1 MTSIT
6 QTIPH
11 YTGGISQQPDE
22 KKLPGQ
28 VVEAKNVLPDV
39 TQGLLKRPGGK
50 LIASLSDNS
59 TAALNS
65 NTNGRWFHYYRD
77 EAEQY
82 IGQVNRSGDINMW
95 RCSDGYAMTVTN
107 NLPTSSVNGTYSRNT
122 SGVITVTKSSHG
134 FTTDEVVN
142 LDFTSGTA
150 VDGLYKITSVADA
163 NTFTVTDSTTAST
176 SGNVTITQQ
185 YLMHTTD
192 EDIQSLT
199 LNDYTYIT
207 NRTKTAAM
215 ATTIEPEQPYQ
226 AFVELKQVKYSS
238 QYGLE
243 IYNSTA
249 TSDLSTIHTATRLS
263 VSYSQSDGGGSGA
276 LKTSGTCDSVGTM
289 IFGPSQTNSSG
300 SDPAN
305 RTNLAF
311 RITTNG
317 QPTTEGDSSAPIY
330 KCRYMVK
337 VDLLYGGEGWE
348 KNHTKEVTMTTPV
361 HNSNYTIKVEESS
374 ESKVSANLALVR
386 PTPTSFDGD
395 TVVTAESIV
404 GAIRKEIL
412 TNSGFTVEQIG
423 TGLYIKRTDAPFQ
436 VSTAAGELLNVLTD
450 SVQDVADLPK
460 QCKHGYV
467 VKVRNGAA
475 DEDDYYVKFFGKDEK
490 DGPGSWE
497 ECAAPGRTTS
507 ISPDTMPIKM
517 VRTNATAFTV
527 SQVAW
532 DPVLVGTDVTAPE
545 PSFIGNKINKM
556 LFFRNRMVLLSD
568 ENVIMSQPG
577 DFTNF
582 WPKSAITFTTND
594 VIDISCSSEHP
605 AIVYDGLQVNSG
617 LILFT
622 KTQQFMLTTDSDI
635 LSPMTAKIN
644 ALANYNFNYK
654 TSPVNLGT
662 TIAFLDNAGKYS
674 RFWEVSK
681 IAREGEPDVIDQT
694 KVVSKLFDQDL
705 ALISNSRE
713 NSVIFFSKKNSSTLY
728 GFRYFTTNQRRMQ
741 QAWFQWELSGDI
753 QHHAVLDDSLY
764 VVVRNKDKDVMQKFS
779 LKLDDAGYFINDDKG
794 TINDATDDITYRIHL
809 DNSTTVASSGLSY
822 SAANDETSFS
832 LPTGFNKTSVAA
844 TYTRSAYTVTVTL
857 TGHGLNV
864 DDSVHLN
871 FTSPGSGAATT
882 GIYKVKTVADANTF
896 TVTDTVTGTISSSNV
911 KVSYGTLAVFV
922 VPTGTDTTFQGF
934 SIDAIPDDG
943 NVKLKGNWK
952 TYLEDE
958 NDPATPGDPRD
969 DTTKTPANNLILG
982 YQFDMEVKL
991 PTIYNTQVSG
1001 DQAKAFTG
1009 GTLVIHRLKMNFGP
1023 AGLYSTTIN
1032 RTGKPAYTETWEP
1045 PIADSYGANRVQVNE
1060 LRSQTIPVYEKNK
1073 NLSVTLKST
1082 HPTPAT
1088 LYSMTWEG
1096 DFTTNY
1102 YQRV

>member
-28 VVEAKNVLPDV
+28 VVEAINVFPDV

-59 TAALNS
+59 TVALNS
-65 NTNGRWFHYYRD
+65 KVDGKWFHYYRD

-82 IGQVNRSGDINMW
+82 IGQVSRGGDINMW
-95 RCSDGYAMTVTN
+95 RCSDGYAMTVN
-107 NLPTSSVNGTYSRNT
+107 YDSSTSSALT
-122 SGVITVTKSSHG
+122 S
-134 FTTDEVVN
+134 
-142 LDFTSGTA
+142 
-150 VDGLYKITSVADA
+150 
-163 NTFTVTDSTTAST
+163 
-176 SGNVTITQQ
+176 
-185 YLMHTTD
+185 YLTHTTD
-192 EDIQSLT
+192 EDIQALT
-199 LNDYTYIT
+199 LNDYTYLT
-207 NRTKTAAM
+207 NRTKTTAM
-215 ATTIEPEQPYQ
+215 ASTTEPDRPFE

-249 TSDLSTIHTATRLS
+249 TSNLSTVNTATRLS
-263 VSYSQSDGGGSGA
+263 VSYSQSDTGSGSA

-289 IFGPSQTNSSG
+289 IFGPSQTDETG
-300 SDPAN
+300 KK
-305 RTNLAF
+305 NLAF

-337 VDLLYGGEGWE
+337 VDLLYGGEGWAAGDS
-348 KNHTKEVTMTTPV
+348 KTVTMTTPV
-361 HNSNYTIKVEESS
+361 HNSNYTITVEESS
-374 ESKVSANLALVR
+374 QSKVSANLALVR

-395 TVVTAESIV
+395 TVVTAESII
-404 GAIRKEIL
+404 GAIREEIL

-423 TGLYIKRTDAPFQ
+423 TGLYITRTDAEFQ

-475 DEDDYYVKFFGKDEK
+475 DEDDYYVRFEGKDDK
-490 DGPGSWE
+490 SGPGSWE
-497 ECAAPGRTTS
+497 ECPAPGRKTT
-507 ISPDTMPIKM
+507 IDPDTMPIKM
-517 VRTNATAFTV
+517 VRTNATTFTV

-545 PSFIGNKINKM
+545 PSFIGKKINRM
-556 LFFRNRMVLLSD
+556 LFFRNRMVILSD

-577 DFTNF
+577 EFTNF

-605 AIVYDGLQVNSG
+605 AIVYDGIQVNSG
-617 LILFT
+617 LVLFT

-654 TSPVNLGT
+654 TNPVNLGT

-694 KVVSKLFDQDL
+694 KVVSKLFDKDL

-713 NSVIFFSKKNSSTLY
+713 NSVVFFSKKNSPTLY

-741 QAWFQWELSGDI
+741 QAWFKWELSGDI
-753 QHHAVLDDSLY
+753 QHHAVLDDALY
-764 VVVRNKDKDVMQKFS
+764 VVVRNENKDVMQKFS
-779 LKLDDAGYFINDDKG
+779 LKLDDAGHFINDDKG
-794 TINDATDDITYRIHL
+794 TTSDTTDDITYRVHL
-809 DNSTTVASSGLSY
+809 DNSTIVASSSLSAY
-822 SAANDETSFS
+822 DAANDRTTFT
-832 LPTGFNKTSVAA
+832 LPTGFNNSAGQLAA
-844 TYTRSAYTVTVTL
+844 
-857 TGHGLNV
+857 
-864 DDSVHLN
+864 
-871 FTSPGSGAATT
+871 
-882 GIYKVKTVADANTF
+882 
-896 TVTDTVTGTISSSNV
+896 
-911 KVSYGTLAVFV
+911 FV
-922 VPTGTDTTFQGF
+922 VPTTSDTTFQGY
-934 SIDAIPDDG
+934 SIDATLSG
-943 NVKLKGNWK
+943 NTVRLKGNWK
-952 TYLEDE
+952 TYDPQGVED
-958 NDPATPGDPRD
+958 GDTSD
-969 DTTKTPANNLILG
+969 DTTPVNNIILG
-982 YQFDMEVKL
+982 YQYDMEVVL
-991 PTIYNTQVSG
+991 PTIYNTQTQG
-1001 DQAKAFTG
+1001 DQSKSFTS

-1023 AGLYSTTIN
+1023 VGLYSTTIN
-1032 RTGKPAYTETWEP
+1032 RTGKPDYTETWEP
-1045 PIADSYGANRVQVNE
+1045 TIADRYGANRVQVNE
-1060 LRSQTIPVYEKNK
+1060 QIIQTVPVYEKNT
-1073 NLSVTLKST
+1073 NLSVKLKST

>member
-6 QTIPH
+6 QTVPH

-59 TAALNS
+59 TSALNS
-65 NTNGRWFHYYRD
+65 NTNGKWFHYYRD

-95 RCSDGYAMTVTN
+95 RCSDGYAMTVTYDSS
-107 NLPTSSVNGTYSRNT
+107 TSSALT
-122 SGVITVTKSSHG
+122 S
-134 FTTDEVVN
+134 
-142 LDFTSGTA
+142 
-150 VDGLYKITSVADA
+150 
-163 NTFTVTDSTTAST
+163 
-176 SGNVTITQQ
+176 
-185 YLMHTTD
+185 YLTHTTD
-192 EDIQSLT
+192 EDIQALT
-199 LNDYTYIT
+199 LNDYTYLT

-215 ATTIEPEQPYQ
+215 ASTIEPARPFE

-249 TSDLSTIHTATRLS
+249 DSDKSTIKTATRLN
-263 VSYSQSDGGGSGA
+263 VSFSTSDSGSGSA
-276 LKTSGTCDSVGTM
+276 LKTSGTCDSVGTQ
-289 IFGPSQTNSSG
+289 IFGPSETDSG
-300 SDPAN
+300 SKK
-305 RTNLAF
+305 NLAF

-317 QPTTEGDSSAPIY
+317 QPTTEGNAAEPIY

-348 KNHTKEVTMTTPV
+348 TSNTSTVTMTTPV
-361 HNSNYTIKVEESS
+361 HNSNYVITVADSC

-404 GAIRKEIL
+404 GAIRTEIL

-423 TGLYIKRTDAPFQ
+423 TGLYITRTDALFN
-436 VSTAAGELLNVLTD
+436 VSTASSELLNVLTD
-450 SVQDVADLPK
+450 SVQDVANLPK

-475 DEDDYYVKFFGKDEK
+475 DEDDYYVRFIGKNNK
-490 DGPGSWE
+490 DGSGTWE
-497 ECAAPGRTTS
+497 ECPAPGRKTTIDPS
-507 ISPDTMPIKM
+507 TMPIKM
-517 VRTNATAFTV
+517 VRTSATEFTV
-527 SQVAW
+527 SQIGW

-556 LFFRNRMVLLSD
+556 VFFRNRMVLLSD

-577 DFTNF
+577 EFTNF

-594 VIDISCSSEHP
+594 VIDLSCSSEHP
-605 AIVYDGLQVNSG
+605 AIVYDGIQVNSG
-617 LILFT
+617 LVLFT
-622 KTQQFMLTTDSDI
+622 KTQQFMLTTDSDV

-644 ALANYNFNYK
+644 ALSNYNFNYK
-654 TSPVNLGT
+654 TSPINLGT

-705 ALISNSRE
+705 ALVSNSRE
-713 NSVIFFSKKNSSTLY
+713 NSIIFFSKKDSSTLY

-741 QAWFQWELSGDI
+741 QAWFTWELSGKI
-753 QHHAVLDDSLY
+753 QHHAVLDDALY
-764 VVVRNKDKDVMQKFS
+764 VIVRNNGKDVMQKF
-779 LKLDDAGYFINDDKG
+779 LIKLDDSGNFITDDG
-794 TINDATDDITYRIHL
+794 TTTTDTTDDITYRIHL
-809 DNSTTVASSGLSY
+809 DNSATVASSALSY
-822 SAANDETSFS
+822 SAANDETTFS
-832 LPTGFNKTSVAA
+832 LPTGFQKTSVAG

-857 TGHGLNV
+857 SGHGLNV
-864 DDSVHLN
+864 GDSIHLN
-871 FTSPGSGAATT
+871 FTSGGATT
-882 GIYKVKTVADANTF
+882 GTYTVKTVANANTF
-896 TVTDTVTGTISSSNV
+896 TITDTATGTISSSNV

-922 VPTGTDTTFQGF
+922 VPSGTDTTFQGF
-934 SIDAIPDDG
+934 AIDATPDDG

-952 TYLEDE
+952 TYDPQHVEDG
-958 NDPATPGDPRD
+958 DASDDITP
-969 DTTKTPANNLILG
+969 TNNLILG
-982 YQFDMEVKL
+982 YQFDMEVIL
-991 PTIYNTQVSG
+991 PTIYNTQISG
-1001 DQAKAFTG
+1001 DQSKAFTS

-1023 AGLYSTTIN
+1023 AGLYTTTIN
-1032 RTGKPAYTETWEP
+1032 RTGKPDYTETWEP
-1045 PIADSYGANRVQVNE
+1045 TLADKYGANRVQVNE
-1060 LRSQTIPVYEKNK
+1060 QITQTIPVYEKNT
-1073 NLSVTLKST
+1073 NLSVKLKST

-1102 YQRV
+1102 YQRA

>member
-65 NTNGRWFHYYRD
+65 NTNGKWFHYYRD

-82 IGQVNRSGDINMW
+82 IGQVNLSTGDINMW
-95 RCSDGYAMTVTN
+95 RCSDGYSMTVNYDGSTETAIKN
-107 NLPTSSVNGTYSRNT
+107 YLRTQLDSNGAETL
-122 SGVITVTKSSHG
+122 SG
-134 FTTDEVVN
+134 
-142 LDFTSGTA
+142 GT
-150 VDGLYKITSVADA
+150 I
-163 NTFTVTDSTTAST
+163 TDSD
-176 SGNVTITQQ
+176 V
-185 YLMHTTD
+185 
-192 EDIQSLT
+192 QSLT
-199 LNDYTYIT
+199 LNDYTYLL
-207 NRTKTAAM
+207 NRNKTAAM
-215 ATTIEPEQPYQ
+215 ASTIEPARPFE

-263 VSYSQSDGGGSGA
+263 VTYGQSDGGGSND
-276 LKTSGTCDSVGTM
+276 LKTSGTCDSVGTQ
-289 IFGPSQTNSSG
+289 IFGPSQTNQSG
-300 SDPAN
+300 RS
-305 RTNLAF
+305 NLAF
-311 RITTNG
+311 RVTTNG
-317 QPTTEGDSSAPIY
+317 QPTTEGNSTSPIY

-348 KNHTKEVTMTTPV
+348 KNHTKTVTMTTPV
-361 HNSNYTIKVEESS
+361 HDSNYTIKVEESS

-404 GAIRKEIL
+404 GAIREEIL

-423 TGLYIKRTDAPFQ
+423 TGLYIKRTDALFN
-436 VSTAAGELLNVLTD
+436 VSTASSELLNVLTD

-475 DEDDYYVKFFGKDEK
+475 DEDDYYVKFFGKNDK
-490 DGPGSWE
+490 DGPGTWE
-497 ECAAPGRTTS
+497 ECPAPGRTTT
-507 ISPDTMPIKM
+507 INPETMPIKM
-517 VRTNATAFTV
+517 VRTNATTFTV
-527 SQVAW
+527 SQVGW
-532 DPVLVGTDVTAPE
+532 DPVAVGTDVTAPE
-545 PSFIGNKINKM
+545 PSFIGNKINRM

-568 ENVIMSQPG
+568 ENVILSQPG
-577 DFTNF
+577 EFTNF

-594 VIDISCSSEHP
+594 VIDLSCSSEHP
-605 AIVYDGLQVNSG
+605 AIVYDGIQVNSG
-617 LILFT
+617 LVLFT
-622 KTQQFMLTTDSDI
+622 KTQQFMLTTDSDV

-644 ALANYNFNYK
+644 ALSNYNFNYK
-654 TSPVNLGT
+654 TNPVNLGT

-681 IAREGEPDVIDQT
+681 IAREGEPDVVDQT

-713 NSVIFFSKKNSSTLY
+713 NSVIFFSKKDSSTLY

-741 QAWFQWELSGDI
+741 QAWFQWELSGNI
-753 QHHAVLDDSLY
+753 QHHAVLDDALY
-764 VVVRNKDKDVMQKFS
+764 VIVRNGSKDVMQKFS
-779 LKLDDAGYFINDDKG
+779 LKLDDAGHFINDDKG
-794 TINDATDDITYRIHL
+794 TTSDTTDDITYRVHL
-809 DNSTTVASSGLSY
+809 DNSTIVASSSLSAY
-822 SAANDETSFS
+822 DAANDRTTFT
-832 LPTGFNKTSVAA
+832 LPTGFNNSSGQLAA
-844 TYTRSAYTVTVTL
+844 
-857 TGHGLNV
+857 
-864 DDSVHLN
+864 
-871 FTSPGSGAATT
+871 
-882 GIYKVKTVADANTF
+882 
-896 TVTDTVTGTISSSNV
+896 
-911 KVSYGTLAVFV
+911 FV
-922 VPTGTDTTFQGF
+922 VPTTSDTTFQGY
-934 SIDAIPDDG
+934 SIDATLSG
-943 NVKLKGNWK
+943 STVQLKGNWK
-952 TYLEDE
+952 TYDPQGVEDG
-958 NDPATPGDPRD
+958 NTSD
-969 DTTKTPANNLILG
+969 DTTPANNIILG
-982 YQFDMEVKL
+982 YQYDMEVTL
-991 PTIYNTQVSG
+991 PTIYNTQISG
-1001 DQAKAFTG
+1001 DQSKAFTS

-1023 AGLYSTTIN
+1023 TGLYTTTIN
-1032 RTGKPAYTETWEP
+1032 RTGKPDYSETWEP
-1045 PIADSYGANRVQVNE
+1045 TIADRYGANRVQVNE
-1060 LRSQTIPVYEKNK
+1060 VITQTVPVYEKNT
-1073 NLSVTLKST
+1073 NLSVKLKST

-1102 YQRV
+1102 YQRA

>member
-65 NTNGRWFHYYRD
+65 NTNGKWFHYYRD

-95 RCSDGYAMTVTN
+95 RCSDGYAMTVN
-107 NLPTSSVNGTYSRNT
+107 YDSSTSSALT
-122 SGVITVTKSSHG
+122 SYLTH
-134 FTTDEVVN
+134 
-142 LDFTSGTA
+142 TA
-150 VDGLYKITSVADA
+150 
-163 NTFTVTDSTTAST
+163 
-176 SGNVTITQQ
+176 
-185 YLMHTTD
+185 D

-199 LNDYTYIT
+199 LNDYTYLL

-215 ATTIEPEQPYQ
+215 ASTIEPARPFE

-263 VSYSQSDGGGSGA
+263 VTYGQSDGGGSGD
-276 LKTSGTCDSVGTM
+276 LKTSGTCDSVGTQ
-289 IFGPSQTNSSG
+289 IFGPGQTNSSG
-300 SDPAN
+300 SDPAG

-317 QPTTEGDSSAPIY
+317 QPTTEGNSTSPIY

-348 KNHTKEVTMTTPV
+348 QNHTKEVTMTTPV
-361 HNSNYTIKVEESS
+361 HDSKYTIKVEESS

-404 GAIRKEIL
+404 GAIREEIL

-423 TGLYIKRTDAPFQ
+423 TGLYITRTDALFN
-436 VSTAAGELLNVLTD
+436 VSTASSELLNVLTD

-475 DEDDYYVKFFGKDEK
+475 DEDDYYVKFFGKNDK
-490 DGPGSWE
+490 DGPGTWE
-497 ECAAPGRTTS
+497 ECPAPGRTTTIDPS
-507 ISPDTMPIKM
+507 TMPIKM
-517 VRTNATAFTV
+517 VRTNATTFTV
-527 SQVAW
+527 SQVGW
-532 DPVLVGTDVTAPE
+532 EPVLVGTDVTAPE
-545 PSFIGNKINKM
+545 PSFIGNKINRM

-577 DFTNF
+577 EFTNF
-582 WPKSAITFTTND
+582 WPKSAITYTTND
-594 VIDISCSSEHP
+594 VIDLSCSSEHP
-605 AIVYDGLQVNSG
+605 AIVYDGIQVNSG
-617 LILFT
+617 LVLFT
-622 KTQQFMLTTDSDI
+622 KTQQFMLTTDSDV

-644 ALANYNFNYK
+644 ALSNYNFNYK

-694 KVVSKLFDQDL
+694 KVVSKLFDKDL
-705 ALISNSRE
+705 SLISNSRE
-713 NSVIFFSKKNSSTLY
+713 NSVIFFSKKDSSTLY

-741 QAWFQWELSGDI
+741 QAWFQWELSGNI
-753 QHHAVLDDSLY
+753 QHHTVLDDALY
-764 VVVRNKDKDVMQKFS
+764 VVVRNGSKDVMQKFS
-779 LKLDDAGYFINDDKG
+779 LKLDDEGHFINDDKG
-794 TINDATDDITYRIHL
+794 TTSDTTDDIAYRIHL
-809 DNSTTVASSGLSY
+809 DNSTIVASSSLSAY
-822 SAANDETSFS
+822 DAANDRTTFT
-832 LPTGFNKTSVAA
+832 LPTGFNNS
-844 TYTRSAYTVTVTL
+844 
-857 TGHGLNV
+857 
-864 DDSVHLN
+864 
-871 FTSPGSGAATT
+871 SGQ
-882 GIYKVKTVADANTF
+882 
-896 TVTDTVTGTISSSNV
+896 
-911 KVSYGTLAVFV
+911 LAVFV
-922 VPTGTDTTFQGF
+922 VPTTSDTTFQGY
-934 SIDAIPDDG
+934 SIDATLSG
-943 NVKLKGNWK
+943 STVQLKGNWK

-958 NDPATPGDPRD
+958 NDPKTPGDPTD

-982 YQFDMEVKL
+982 YQFDMEVTL

-1023 AGLYSTTIN
+1023 SGLYSTTIN
-1032 RTGKPAYTETWEP
+1032 RTGKPAYTEIWEP

>member
-6 QTIPH
+6 QTVPH

-59 TAALNS
+59 TSALNS
-65 NTNGRWFHYYRD
+65 NTNGKWFHYYRD

-95 RCSDGYAMTVTN
+95 RCSDGYAMTVN
-107 NLPTSSVNGTYSRNT
+107 YDSS
-122 SGVITVTKSSHG
+122 
-134 FTTDEVVN
+134 
-142 LDFTSGTA
+142 
-150 VDGLYKITSVADA
+150 
-163 NTFTVTDSTTAST
+163 TASALT
-176 SGNVTITQQ
+176 S
-185 YLMHTTD
+185 YLTHTTD

-199 LNDYTYIT
+199 LNDYTYLL

-215 ATTIEPEQPYQ
+215 ASTTEPARPFE

-249 TSDLSTIHTATRLS
+249 HSDLSTIHTATRLS
-263 VSYSQSDGGGSGA
+263 VAYSQSDAGSSNH
-276 LKTSGTCDSVGTM
+276 LKTNGTCDSVGTQ
-289 IFGPSQTNSSG
+289 IFGPSLTDQTGRS
-300 SDPAN
+300 
-305 RTNLAF
+305 NLAF

-317 QPTTEGDSSAPIY
+317 QPTTEGNSTSPIY

-348 KNHTKEVTMTTPV
+348 QNHTKTVTMTTPV
-361 HNSNYTIKVEESS
+361 HNSNYTVTVEESS
-374 ESKVSANLALVR
+374 ESKVSANLALIR

-395 TVVTAESIV
+395 TVVTAESII
-404 GAIRKEIL
+404 GAIRTEIL
-412 TNSGFTVEQIG
+412 SNSGFTCEQIG
-423 TGLYIKRTDAPFQ
+423 TGLYIKRTDATFQ

-475 DEDDYYVKFFGKDEK
+475 DEDDYYVKFFGKSDK

-497 ECAAPGRTTS
+497 ECAAPGRTTT
-507 ISPDTMPIKM
+507 INPDTMPIKM
-517 VRTNATAFTV
+517 VRTNATTFTV

-545 PSFIGNKINKM
+545 PSFIGNKINRM

-577 DFTNF
+577 EFTNF

-594 VIDISCSSEHP
+594 VIDLSCSSEHP
-605 AIVYDGLQVNSG
+605 AIVYDGIQVNSG
-617 LILFT
+617 LVLFT
-622 KTQQFMLTTDSDI
+622 KTQQFMLTTDSDV

-644 ALANYNFNYK
+644 ALSNYNFNYK
-654 TSPVNLGT
+654 TNPVNLGT

-681 IAREGEPDVIDQT
+681 IAREGEPDVVDQT
-694 KVVSKLFDQDL
+694 KVVSRLFDQDL

-753 QHHAVLDDSLY
+753 QHHAVLDDALY
-764 VVVRNKDKDVMQKFS
+764 VIIRNGSKDVMQKFS
-779 LKLDDAGYFINDDKG
+779 LKLDDSGHFINDDKG
-794 TINDATDDITYRIHL
+794 TTSDTTDDITYRVHL
-809 DNSTTVASSGLSY
+809 DNSTIVASSALSAY
-822 SAANDETSFS
+822 DAVNDRTTFT
-832 LPTGFNKTSVAA
+832 LPTGFNN
-844 TYTRSAYTVTVTL
+844 SA
-857 TGHGLNV
+857 GQ
-864 DDSVHLN
+864 
-871 FTSPGSGAATT
+871 
-882 GIYKVKTVADANTF
+882 
-896 TVTDTVTGTISSSNV
+896 
-911 KVSYGTLAVFV
+911 LAVFV
-922 VPTGTDTTFQGF
+922 VPTTSDTTFQGY
-934 SIDAIPDDG
+934 SIDATLSG
-943 NVKLKGNWK
+943 STVQLKGNWK
-952 TYLEDE
+952 TYDPQGVEDG
-958 NDPATPGDPRD
+958 NTSD
-969 DTTKTPANNLILG
+969 DTTPANNIILG
-982 YQFDMEVKL
+982 YQYDMEVTL
-991 PTIYNTQVSG
+991 PTIYNTQTSG
-1001 DQAKAFTG
+1001 DQSKAFTS
-1009 GTLVIHRLKMNFGP
+1009 GTLIIHRLKMNFGP
-1023 AGLYSTTIN
+1023 TGLYTTTIN
-1032 RTGKPAYTETWEP
+1032 RTGKPDYSETWEP

-1060 LRSQTIPVYEKNK
+1060 VITQTVPVYERNT
-1073 NLSVTLKST
+1073 NLSVKLKST